1 MVFSQQNDFH
11 ALFPQDFK
19 EQIVHH
25 IATIF
30 LLGFSYCS
38 NYVRVGTLV
47 MLVHD
52 SSDFLLEVKTS
63 HEALG
68 CRVSW
73 SRQESVISVVVLT
86 AYRKV
91 SISMSFESQ
100 YIMCFETLICLCVSL
115 LLLISLPRCS
125 TMLAGRRRAIPYL
138 SSLQSCS

>member
-1 MVFSQQNDFH
+1 MFSQQNDFH

-68 CRVSW
+68 CRVS
-73 SRQESVISVVVLT
+73 
-86 AYRKV
+86 
-91 SISMSFESQ
+91 
-100 YIMCFETLICLCVSL
+100 
-115 LLLISLPRCS
+115 
-125 TMLAGRRRAIPYL
+125 
-138 SSLQSCS
+138 